1 MNLAPVPPP
10 RLPPFSPE
18 WRREGGRRRRS
29 TLEEMGLRKRKEKEG
44 EGKKRRGKG
53 LVVGLNSKKKR

>member
-10 RLPPFSPE
+10 HLPPFSPE
-18 WRREGGRRRRS
+18 WRREGGRRRS

-53 LVVGLNSKKKR
+53 LVVGLNSKRKR